1 MLINEK
7 FQSFRTLN
15 LLQVEAIKAF
25 SLDPLIKY
33 DYLSSCPLCL
43 SPERNQIAN
52 KDQFGINLQTVCCS
66 NCGLLY
72 SVNQLTDKS
81 TEVFYDK
88 YYRRIYEG
96 VSQATLEHK
105 YYKKLY
111 SGWVPRIPSF
121 IDKSKTVVEI
131 GCGGGWNLLP
141 YHKRGIRHIGFDFDS
156 DMVSYGRDNYGLN
169 LYVGGLNEALNMA
182 SSIDFL
188 ILSQVVE
195 HLKDPCDFLN
205 SLRSLFSV
213 SSLISINVPSIDY
226 MEFLGGN
233 STHYDLE
240 HNLQNAHNFTFCE
253 QTLSHILLKAG
264 YRPILILGGYA
275 LAFANSGSKQGQCAI
290 KTTSVNNTIFSNM
303 MHRVTKIQK
312 WKIQK
317 QRFSKLAPSIIWN
330 IAYRSFYFA
339 NAFKTMRYFYLTYI
353 LKRWPR

>member
-7 FQSFRTLN
+7 LQSLRTLN
-15 LLQVEAIKAF
+15 PLQIEAIKSF
-25 SLDPLIKY
+25 SEDPLIKY
-33 DYLSSCPLCL
+33 DYLYSCPLCL
-43 SPERNQIAN
+43 SPERNLIAS
-52 KDQFGINLQTVCCS
+52 KDQFGINIQTVCCS

-72 SVNQLTDKS
+72 SVNQLTDKA
-81 TEVFYDK
+81 TEVFYDR

-96 VSQATLEHK
+96 VYQATLEHK

-141 YHKRGIRHIGFDFDS
+141 YHKRGIKHIGFDFDS
-156 DMVSYGRDNYGLN
+156 NMVSYGRDNYGLN
-169 LYVGGLNEALNMA
+169 LYVGGLKEALNMC

-195 HLKDPCDFLN
+195 HLKDPCDFLH
-205 SLRSLFSV
+205 SLRGLFSANGLV
-213 SSLISINVPSIDY
+213 SINVPSIDY

-240 HNLQNAHNFTFCE
+240 LNLQNAHNFTFCE
-253 QTLSHILLKAG
+253 QTTSHLLLKAG
-264 YRPILILGGYA
+264 YRPILVLGGYA
-275 LAFANSGSKQGQCAI
+275 LAFANSGSKQVDSAL
-290 KTTSVNNTIFSNM
+290 KKPWFHNNKFSNM
-303 MHRVTKIQK
+303 MHRITKIQK
-312 WKIQK
+312 SKIQK
-317 QRFSKLAPSIIWN
+317 QHFEKLAPAIIWN

-339 NAFKTMRYFYLTYI
+339 KPFKTMRYFYLTFI